1 MNKLGSLP
9 LGGVIFRTIL
19 QLEGKGVEKIYT
31 VEPRF
36 NKPLPVYNE
45 VLSITNDFLYP
56 SNSKI
61 YGKEPRCNES
71 SLQRTHV
78 ASLLA
83 LRYIEVP
90 LQLTIRW
97 SARVLPLGQADGICR
112 INLGLGNCPPTP
124 PLT

>member
-19 QLEGKGVEKIYT
+19 QLEGKGVGKIYT

-61 YGKEPRCNES
+61 YEESPCNETS
-71 SLQRTHV
+71 VTANTCV
-78 ASLLA
+78 ASPLV
-83 LRYIEVP
+83 LRYIDVP
-90 LQLTIRW
+90 L
-97 SARVLPLGQADGICR
+97 
-112 INLGLGNCPPTP
+112 
-124 PLT
+124 